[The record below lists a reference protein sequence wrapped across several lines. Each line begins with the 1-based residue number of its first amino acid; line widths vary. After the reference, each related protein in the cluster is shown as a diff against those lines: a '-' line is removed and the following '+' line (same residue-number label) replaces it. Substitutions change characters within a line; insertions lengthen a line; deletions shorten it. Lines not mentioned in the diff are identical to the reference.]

1 MSEHTVTAS
10 VLPVDPVADPPP
22 GAPGHP
28 PANTVAAAPAPAV
41 VDVSDDAA
49 PELPGATG
57 AGQRGA
63 PGAAAESPLRVAD
76 PDRSP
81 LRALTRGQG
90 LAGVL
95 LIAVIAG
102 AALSAGLLTKYAPLE
117 QIPGANLLGP
127 SAEHWLGTDHLNRDV
142 FTRLLYGIRVD
153 LLIAFLAVP
162 AGAVLGSVI
171 GLAATVNPVADVLAQ
186 RVFDLI
192 LAFPALIFAI
202 ALTAVTGPGAH
213 AVAIV
218 IIAAEVPIF
227 GRQIRAA
234 VLAVREQP
242 FVEAATVIGASTTWT
257 LRKHVLPNVIEPLGV
272 QLALSLSL
280 AVFVDSAMSFIGIG
294 VRPPDPSLGSLIAE
308 STRNL
313 DANPAMAVGPLV
325 VVSALTLG
333 FLLIAQ
339 ALGRARRVI

>member
-1 MSEHTVTAS
+1 MSESAAALDTLPADHTAQ
-10 VLPVDPVADPPP
+10 PAAEDPVRRSDP
-22 GAPGHP
+22 G
-28 PANTVAAAPAPAV
+28 
-41 VDVSDDAA
+41 
-49 PELPGATG
+49 
-57 AGQRGA
+57 
-63 PGAAAESPLRVAD
+63 
-76 PDRSP
+76 RSP
-81 LRALTRGQG
+81 WRALTRGQG

-95 LIAVIAG
+95 LIAVIVVT
-102 AALSAGLLTKYAPLE
+102 ALAAGLLTTYGPLE

-127 SAEHWLGTDHLNRDV
+127 SGEHWLGTDHLNRDV

-162 AGAVLGSVI
+162 AGAALGSVI
-171 GLAATVNPVADVLAQ
+171 GLSATVNPVADVLAQ

-227 GRQIRAA
+227 GRQIRTA

-242 FVEAATVIGASTTWT
+242 FVEAATVIGASTAWT

-294 VRPPDPSLGSLIAE
+294 VRPPNPSLGSLIAE

-313 DANPAMAVGPLV
+313 DANPAMAVGPLL

>member
-1 MSEHTVTAS
+1 MSE
-10 VLPVDPVADPPP
+10 L
-22 GAPGHP
+22 
-28 PANTVAAAPAPAV
+28 AV
-41 VDVSDDAA
+41 
-49 PELPGATG
+49 
-57 AGQRGA
+57 
-63 PGAAAESPLRVAD
+63 AESGDTTAVTESPGREPNPERPL
-76 PDRSP
+76 

-95 LIAVIAG
+95 LIAVIAV
-102 AALSAGLLTKYAPLE
+102 AALAAGLLTKYDPLE

-127 SAEHWLGTDHLNRDV
+127 SGDHWLGTDELNRDV
-142 FTRLLYGIRVD
+142 FTRTLYGIRVD
-153 LLIAFLAVP
+153 LIIAFLAVP
-162 AGAVLGSVI
+162 AGAVLGSII

-213 AVAIV
+213 SVVIV
-218 IIAAEVPIF
+218 IIAAELPIF
-227 GRQIRAA
+227 GRQIRTA

-242 FVEAATVIGASTTWT
+242 YVEAAAVIGASTGWT
-257 LRKHVLPNVIEPLGV
+257 LRKHVLPNVIEPLAV

-294 VRPPDPSLGSLIAE
+294 VRPPDPSLGSIIAE

-313 DANPAMAVGPLV
+313 DANPAMAVGPLL

-339 ALGRARRVI
+339 ALGRARRMI

>member
-1 MSEHTVTAS
+1 MSELAVAEGGGTTTVT
-10 VLPVDPVADPPP
+10 
-22 GAPGHP
+22 
-28 PANTVAAAPAPAV
+28 
-41 VDVSDDAA
+41 
-49 PELPGATG
+49 
-57 AGQRGA
+57 
-63 PGAAAESPLRVAD
+63 ESPGREPNPGRPL
-76 PDRSP
+76 

-95 LIAVIAG
+95 LIALIAV
-102 AALSAGLLTKYAPLE
+102 AALGAGLLTKYDPLE

-127 SAEHWLGTDHLNRDV
+127 SGDHWLGTDELNRDV
-142 FTRLLYGIRVD
+142 FTRTLYGIRMD

-162 AGAVLGSVI
+162 AGAVLGSII

-213 AVAIV
+213 AVVIV
-218 IIAAEVPIF
+218 IIAAELPIF
-227 GRQIRAA
+227 GRQIRTA

-242 FVEAATVIGASTTWT
+242 YVEAAAVIGASTGWT
-257 LRKHVLPNVIEPLGV
+257 LRKHVLPNVIEPLAV

-294 VRPPDPSLGSLIAE
+294 VRPPDPSLGSIIAE

-313 DANPAMAVGPLV
+313 DANPAMAVGPLL

-339 ALGRARRVI
+339 ALGRARRMI